1 MGSPNNE
8 KILDGYVN
16 ESAAT
21 NEVAPDSTLAKN
33 DAELAASFDGAG
45 GVEPTTEVPAE
56 VPAEPQPEV
65 DQPAA
70 E

>member
-16 ESAAT
+16 ESATT
-21 NEVAPDSTLAKN
+21 NEVAPD
-33 DAELAASFDGAG
+33 AAA
-45 GVEPTTEVPAE
+45 EPTTEVPAE